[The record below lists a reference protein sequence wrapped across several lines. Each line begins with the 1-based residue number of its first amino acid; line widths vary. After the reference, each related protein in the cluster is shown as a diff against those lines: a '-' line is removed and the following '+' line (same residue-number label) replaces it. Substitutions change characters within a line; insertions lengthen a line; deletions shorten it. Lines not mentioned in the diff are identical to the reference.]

1 MRLLNLYATLRLA
14 LSTAVHTLVGRI
26 RGHSHV
32 PHPRTMLFI
41 EPTSH
46 CNLECSFCTYRLD
59 LHPRLTMDME
69 RFGDYAAQ
77 ARAMGFAD
85 MVLTPINGDVF
96 MDRTILDK
104 LRLLDAMADG
114 PGIILYTNLI
124 GASAEQLG
132 EILALARLKMFQVSI
147 YGHDFETF
155 RRITGRG
162 EVQFRRLLANLE
174 TMAGLVGQG
183 AVPKALSICVRTG
196 RQYRLDRETAG
207 ELHVLL
213 RRLTGL
219 GIPVSVQSS
228 LDDWGGLVK
237 ESDLDGLDMPLIR
250 GSLIPKNGACI
261 EPFYNIQILADGR
274 VNACA
279 CRSVGDDLIIG
290 DLRKDGLKTILSD
303 RNPAYTGL
311 IERQQNGHFP
321 GSCKGCSFYRSIY
334 DRRIRHASPL
344 GSMSLERF
352 RTFLS
357 QE

>member
-1 MRLLNLYATLRLA
+1 MRLLDLYLTLRLA
-14 LSTAVHTLVGRI
+14 LSTAVHTLAGRVKG
-26 RGHSHV
+26 RSYV

-59 LHPRLTMDME
+59 RHPRLTLDME
-69 RFGDYAAQ
+69 RFEDYVAQ

-104 LRLLDAMADG
+104 LRLLDRLKDG

-162 EVQFRRLLANLE
+162 QVQFRRLLANLE
-174 TMAGLVGQG
+174 TIADLVAQG
-183 AVPKALSICVRTG
+183 VVPQALSICVRTE
-196 RQYRLDRETAG
+196 RHYRLEDEASG

-213 RRLTGL
+213 RRLISL
-219 GIPVSVQSS
+219 GIPVSVQSC
-228 LDDWGGLVK
+228 LDDWGGLVA
-237 ESDLDGLDMPLIR
+237 ETDLDGLDMPLIR
-250 GSLIPKNGACI
+250 GRLIPKNGACI
-261 EPFYNIQILADGR
+261 EPFYNVQILADGR

-279 CRSVGDDLIIG
+279 CRSVGEDLIIG
-290 DLRKDGLKTILSD
+290 DLRQDDLKTILSA

-311 IERQQNGHFP
+311 IERQQKGDFP
-321 GSCKGCSFYRSIY
+321 QTCRGCSFYRSIY
-334 DRRIRHASPL
+334 DRRIRNASPL
-344 GSMSLERF
+344 GHMSLEQF
-352 RTFLS
+352 HTFLS
-357 QE
+357 RE